1 MFYLRKIIFILL
13 TITLLLT
20 SFPMTFS
27 AIDSTYKYPEF
38 AVQETLN
45 TIIKVA
51 RDGGISEQDP
61 LLIMAKERLSESKA
75 KYRQDVEIIATV
87 VYNEAGYGCS
97 DRHMELVAGVI
108 YNRLKSEYFP
118 NTIYEIVTAPNQ
130 YHPLY
135 AEEGSIYHEL
145 AKSSDKWEQCIE
157 IAKRALRGDIDCPD
171 TVFFQANFPQ
181 GTSDY
186 EIHDTSYSRTWFCY
200 G

>member
-1 MFYLRKIIFILL
+1 MKKVILILL
-13 TITLLLT
+13 MTILLST
-20 SFPMTFS
+20 SLSTSLS
-27 AIDSTYKYPEF
+27 ADDSVYIYPEF
-38 AVQETLN
+38 VIQETMSN
-45 TIIKVA
+45 IIQIAKN
-51 RDGGISEQDP
+51 GGIPSDDP
-61 LLIMAKERLSESKA
+61 LLVRAQKLLNDSRKN
-75 KYRQDVEIIATV
+75 YRRDLEIIATV

-108 YNRLKSEYFP
+108 YNRLKSDRFP
-118 NTIYEIVTAPNQ
+118 DTIYEIVTTPRQ

-145 AKSSDKWEQCIE
+145 AKSSEKWEQCLE

>member
-1 MFYLRKIIFILL
+1 MKKFILIL
-13 TITLLLT
+13 LMTILLST
-20 SFPMTFS
+20 SLSTSLS
-27 AIDSTYKYPEF
+27 ADDSVYIYPEF
-38 AVQETLN
+38 VIQETMSN
-45 TIIKVA
+45 IIQIAKN
-51 RDGGISEQDP
+51 GGIPSSDP
-61 LLIMAKERLSESKA
+61 LLVRAQKLLNDSRKN
-75 KYRQDVEIIATV
+75 YRRDLEIIATV

-108 YNRLKSEYFP
+108 YNRLKSDRFP
-118 NTIYEIVTAPNQ
+118 DTIYEIVTAPRQ

-145 AKSSDKWEQCIE
+145 AKSSEKWEQCLE

-181 GTSDY
+181 GTGDY

>member
-1 MFYLRKIIFILL
+1 MTILL
-13 TITLLLT
+13 ST
-20 SFPMTFS
+20 SLSTSLS
-27 AIDSTYKYPEF
+27 ADDSTYIYPEF
-38 AVQETLN
+38 IVQETMFN
-45 TIIKVA
+45 IIQIAKN
-51 RDGGISEQDP
+51 GGIPSDDP
-61 LLIMAKERLSESKA
+61 LLVRAQKLLNDSRDN
-75 KYRQDVEIIATV
+75 YRRDIEIIATV

-108 YNRLKSEYFP
+108 YNRLKSDRFP
-118 NTIYEIVTAPNQ
+118 DTIYEIVTAPKQ

-145 AKSSDKWEQCIE
+145 AKNSDKWEQCIE

-181 GTSDY
+181 GISDY

>member
-1 MFYLRKIIFILL
+1 MKKFILIL
-13 TITLLLT
+13 LMTILLST
-20 SFPMTFS
+20 SLSTYLS
-27 AIDSTYKYPEF
+27 ADDSTYIYPEF
-38 AVQETLN
+38 VIQETMSN
-45 TIIKVA
+45 IIQIAKN
-51 RDGGISEQDP
+51 GGIPSNDP
-61 LLIMAKERLSESKA
+61 LVIRAQKLLNDSRKN
-75 KYRQDVEIIATV
+75 YRRDLEIIATV

-108 YNRLKSEYFP
+108 YNRLKSDRFP
-118 NTIYEIVTAPNQ
+118 DTIYEIVTAPRQ

-145 AKSSDKWEQCIE
+145 AKSSEKWEQCLE

-181 GTSDY
+181 GTGDY

>member
-1 MFYLRKIIFILL
+1 MKKFILIL
-13 TITLLLT
+13 LMTILLST
-20 SFPMTFS
+20 SLSTYLS
-27 AIDSTYKYPEF
+27 ADDSTYIYPEF
-38 AVQETLN
+38 VIQETMSN
-45 TIIKVA
+45 IIQIAKN
-51 RDGGISEQDP
+51 GGIPSNDP
-61 LLIMAKERLSESKA
+61 LVIRAQKLLNDSRKN
-75 KYRQDVEIIATV
+75 YRRDLEIIATV

-108 YNRLKSEYFP
+108 YNRLKSNRFP
-118 NTIYEIVTAPNQ
+118 DTIYEIVTAPKQ

-145 AKSSDKWEQCIE
+145 AKSSDKWEQCLE

-181 GTSDY
+181 GTGDY